1 MLILAGPLLQGPAR
15 GGGRSRADRAEAR
28 YQEREQ
34 ASDGDTSEYSG
45 SSSEEGDAPVSG
57 GAAGGADGGG
67 PGGQQE
73 IGGGGGFWQ
82 NDNGGMDIGGR
93 ATSTPADGPGRQ
105 QEIGGSGGFRQNSDD
120 GMDVGGRSTSTPA
133 AETGEQDFD
142 PRRADGG
149 GAAEEMDRN
158 GAVGLTSYQK
168 RHAQR
173 QRAKQRAQAP
183 D

>member
-1 MLILAGPLLQGPAR
+1 MAVDDSSRKAAVGQGRKRGAAGSGPGGRRGA
-15 GGGRSRADRAEAR
+15 GGGGAGAADLTGAV
-28 YQEREQ
+28 EQ
-34 ASDGDTSEYSG
+34 GFDPRRTDG
-45 SSSEEGDAPVSG
+45 G
-57 GAAGGADGGG
+57 GAAGGAGGGG

-82 NDNGGMDIGGR
+82 NDDDGMGVGGR
-93 ATSTPADGPGRQ
+93 FTSTPGAEGL
-105 QEIGGSGGFRQNSDD
+105 SGA
-120 GMDVGGRSTSTPA
+120 M
-133 AETGEQDFD
+133 EQDFD